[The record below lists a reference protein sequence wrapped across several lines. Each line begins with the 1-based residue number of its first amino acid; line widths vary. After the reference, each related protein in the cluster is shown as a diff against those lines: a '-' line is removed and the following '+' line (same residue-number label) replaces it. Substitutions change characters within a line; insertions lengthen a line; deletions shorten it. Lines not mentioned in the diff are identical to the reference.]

1 MFDAQRDACVAAAQA
16 GGQVL
21 LGFFRKLDP
30 ATITEKTKNDVVSE
44 ADRAAEA
51 AIRHELEAW
60 FPQYGFL
67 GEEGGFIPPEER
79 GRGGT
84 QRAVGPGGPT
94 TGMPGEEGGF
104 IPPEERGRGGTQ
116 RAGGPGGPTPG
127 MPGEEGGSHGSAD
140 IRWIVDPLD
149 GTLNFVQ
156 GFPHWCVSVALW
168 DADGPVVGCV
178 LDPLRNDSYV
188 AVRGCGATWNGQPM
202 RVSQQPGLDGAF
214 LATGFA
220 YQLGDRWPAFNA
232 ALGRVFPRAKGIRR
246 AGSAALDLAHVACG
260 IFDGYFELGL
270 KPWDLAAG
278 ALLVQEAGGV
288 VTDWEGGQGWFES
301 GNLVVGNPDV
311 QRELLGMLS

>member
-1 MFDAQRDACVAAAQA
+1 MTLEAQQAACEAAARV
-16 GGQVL
+16 GGRIL
-21 LGFFRKLDP
+21 LRHFRRLDP

-51 AIRHELEAW
+51 AIHAELDRR

-67 GEEGGFIPPEER
+67 GEEGGFIPPQAR
-79 GRGGT
+79 GRGVAP
-84 QRAVGPGGPT
+84 R
-94 TGMPGEEGGF
+94 
-104 IPPEERGRGGTQ
+104 PEE
-116 RAGGPGGPTPG
+116 PGDPALEP
-127 MPGEEGGSHGSAD
+127 H
-140 IRWIVDPLD
+140 WIVDPLD

-168 DADGPVVGCV
+168 DATGPRVGCV
-178 LDPLRNDSYV
+178 LDPLRDDCFV
-188 AVRGCGATWNGQPM
+188 AVRGRGATWNGRPM
-202 RVSQQPGLDGAF
+202 QVSQHPGLDGAF

-278 ALLVQEAGGV
+278 ALLVQEAGGL
-288 VTDWEGGQGWFES
+288 VTDWEGGQGWSES
-301 GNLVVGNPDV
+301 GNLVVGNPSV
-311 QRELLGMLS
+311 QRELRAELG

>member
-1 MFDAQRDACVAAAQA
+1 MFDAQREACVAAAQA
-16 GGQVL
+16 GGRVL
-21 LGFFRKLDP
+21 LGYFRKLDP

-51 AIRHELEAW
+51 AIHAELDFR

-67 GEEGGFIPPEER
+67 GEES
-79 GRGGT
+79 
-84 QRAVGPGGPT
+84 
-94 TGMPGEEGGF
+94 
-104 IPPEERGRGGTQ
+104 
-116 RAGGPGGPTPG
+116 
-127 MPGEEGGSHGSAD
+127 GGSGQTD

-168 DADGPVVGCV
+168 DAEGPVVGCV
-178 LDPLRNDSYV
+178 LDPLRDDCFL
-188 AVRGCGATWNGQPM
+188 AVRGMGATWNGRPM
-202 RVSQQPGLDGAF
+202 GVSQHPGLDGAF

-232 ALGRVFPRAKGIRR
+232 ALSRVFPRAKGIRR
-246 AGSAALDLAHVACG
+246 AGSAALDLAHTACG

-278 ALLVQEAGGV
+278 ALLVQEAGGAI
-288 VTDWEGGQGWFES
+288 TDWEGGQTWFET
-301 GNLVVGNPDV
+301 GNLVVGNPGV
-311 QRELLGMLS
+311 QRELRAELG

>member
-1 MFDAQRDACVAAAQA
+1 MFDAQREACVAAAQA
-16 GGQVL
+16 GGRVL
-21 LGFFRKLDP
+21 LGYFRKLDP

-51 AIRHELEAW
+51 AIHAELDAR

-67 GEEGGFIPPEER
+67 GEE
-79 GRGGT
+79 T
-84 QRAVGPGGPT
+84 
-94 TGMPGEEGGF
+94 
-104 IPPEERGRGGTQ
+104 
-116 RAGGPGGPTPG
+116 
-127 MPGEEGGSHGSAD
+127 GGSGSTD

-168 DADGPVVGCV
+168 DAEGPVVGCV
-178 LDPLRNDSYV
+178 LDPLRDDCFL
-188 AVRGCGATWNGQPM
+188 AVRGMGATWNGRPM

-232 ALGRVFPRAKGIRR
+232 ALSRVFPRAKGIRR
-246 AGSAALDLAHVACG
+246 AGSAALDLAHTACG

-278 ALLVQEAGGV
+278 ALLVQEAGGA
-288 VTDWEGGQGWFES
+288 VTDWEGGQTWFET
-301 GNLVVGNPDV
+301 GNLVVGSLAV
-311 QRELLGMLS
+311 QGELRACLRPF

>member
-1 MFDAQRDACVAAAQA
+1 MYDAQREACLAAAQA
-16 GGQVL
+16 GGEVL
-21 LGFFRKLDP
+21 LGYFRKLDP
-30 ATITEKTKNDVVSE
+30 ATITEKSKNDVVSE

-51 AIRHELEAW
+51 AIRAELDSR

-67 GEEGGFIPPEER
+67 GEEGGFIPPESR

-84 QRAVGPGGPT
+84 QRSEGPGGPPAKT
-94 TGMPGEEGGF
+94 SGEEGGAF
-104 IPPEERGRGGTQ
+104 GNDT
-116 RAGGPGGPTPG
+116 
-127 MPGEEGGSHGSAD
+127 

-168 DADGPVVGCV
+168 DAEGPVVGCV
-178 LDPLRNDSYV
+178 LDPLRGDCFV
-188 AVRGCGATWNGQPM
+188 AVRGLGATWNGKPM
-202 RVSQQPGLDGAF
+202 RVSVQPGLDGAF

-246 AGSAALDLAHVACG
+246 AGSAALDLAHTACG
-260 IFDGYFELGL
+260 IFDGFFELGL

-278 ALLVQEAGGV
+278 TLLVQEAGGV
-288 VTDWEGGQGWFES
+288 VTDWEGGQGWFET
-301 GNLVVGNPDV
+301 GNLVVGNPAV
-311 QRELLGMLS
+311 QRELRAELA